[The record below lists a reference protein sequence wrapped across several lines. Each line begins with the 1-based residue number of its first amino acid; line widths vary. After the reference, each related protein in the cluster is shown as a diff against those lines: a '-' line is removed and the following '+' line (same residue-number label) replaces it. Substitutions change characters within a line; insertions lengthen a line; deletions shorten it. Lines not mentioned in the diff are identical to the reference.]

1 MNITSQ
7 PLRLIRICTCYL
19 FSLRQTPGF
28 SSRNQFPFVPRAMDS
43 QGRYTSSPASGAT
56 YLLSDDGVILVPNA
70 NQLGQFPGI
79 YLSTVGGIVILEHDN
94 VIVRLGFH
102 ISYLVDVFTTW

>member
-43 QGRYTSSPASGAT
+43 QGRYTSSPANGAT
-56 YLLSDDGVILVPNA
+56 YLLSDDGVILVRTPINWA
-70 NQLGQFPGI
+70 SSLAYTYQLLEV
-79 YLSTVGGIVILEHDN
+79 LS
-94 VIVRLGFH
+94 F
-102 ISYLVDVFTTW
+102 